1 MVRTDNKQVW
11 LVDEKL
17 QTFDKDWEEVDSDAT
32 LETYSNNWEELESD
46 AELYVYDSLE
56 GTDIGSVEDY
66 QWGWEWPFT
75 IVWKNYDGTVLETDE
90 GVVKDTTPT
99 YDGATPTKPATAEY
113 TYTFTGWSPEVK
125 PAKKDQTYTAQFKA
139 VPIPPTPT
147 YTITWEDYDGTTL
160 ATESV
165 EEGQTPVYPSSDP
178 TREGYTFT
186 GWNPVPYSADKN
198 QTYVAQYEPAVVEI
212 SSTYLNCFS
221 SKNDQ
226 WNDVYYFNLQ
236 IPWNTQSINLE
247 FKSQAWELY
256 RTIDNNG
263 TSTTDTITD
272 QTVIAAYSDYV
283 DDLFDPSN
291 TAQFT
296 EEQFNHLKDITVA
309 EDTAIYTVAVDPD
322 NSNKYI
328 LSKVVGGST
337 AESFTWESGYW
348 DVSWEWIF
356 RVVRTVNQ
364 VEDLSTVDTYTDL
377 SIQNLCFNT
386 MNNYGGQF
394 FSGNVYNFIKYY
406 TLDTEFITF
415 RLHDNSGE
423 YYSAKTYLGE
433 GWATPYVE
441 MWHTVTVTTSPDT
454 ITNVFDGNTY
464 TITGQEATD
473 DIAWILSHTAEE
485 SGSTPMSEQDFSRF
499 GQLGVERFQ
508 MWNIDVAGKSVSIS
522 DNYEGY
528 GKEEY
533 RAYYADAEIMEI
545 TTRAGYTAQSVAQK
559 YESNA
564 SVYQAV
570 ADYCTQNNINAWG
583 EITSTQYSDLKAI
596 FETYKWDPIYNYV
609 FNLWSNP
616 SDNDLVFQIIQQREV
631 SNQWEDWN
639 KVEIHKDGNW
649 WFYVTEMI
657 NGATPE
663 TVWIMSASQYADF
676 WTAATAIG
684 YDVTNQWYQTMIQW
698 TDFLNLKGAV
708 ENNMS
713 DGNVTLYSGANGTIV
728 HNTIKKEITLNY
740 TGASSL
746 SVTNM
751 VLQDRDVWASE
762 YLGESATASNAYWN
776 YYCWGWPTPFNALP
790 TNENQENWSQ
800 VQTPAPTGYHIMSYA
815 EFSSLL
821 SLWESITWL
830 SSSWDGN
837 TFMQHLL
844 VANAWRRDG
853 TTWELEYVWAFNNH
867 WLSDYSYGWDI
878 YNGNVTSGHWGQITP
893 WYTLRCVKDVANVTV
908 TLDCGIM
915 DWDYW
920 FDQQGW
926 GNVSPVS
933 ITLPV
938 GTQLICTTS
947 IVTSTATVT
956 LNWTQVDLQWL
967 PVDPQDPSTLIY
979 EYTNYLCI
987 NGTLYEVWTATLP
1000 KVTSWMTIYFMFYAI
1015 AS

>member
-1 MVRTDNKQVW
+1 MNPKRVWHDWKMVRTDNKQVW

-17 QTFDKDWEEVDSDAT
+17 QTYDKDWEEVDSDAT
-32 LETYSNNWEELESD
+32 LETYSNKWEELESD
-46 AELYVYDSLE
+46 DELYVYDSLE
-56 GTDIGSVEDY
+56 GTDIGSVSDY

-90 GVVKDTTPT
+90 GVEKGATPT
-99 YDGATPTKPATAEY
+99 YDGATPTKPATSEY
-113 TYTFTGWSPEVK
+113 TYTFTWWNPTVK
-125 PAKKDQTYTAQFKA
+125 PATKDQNYTAQFQA
-139 VPIPPTPT
+139 VPIPPEPPVVT

-186 GWNPVPYSADKN
+186 GWNPVPYAADKN

-226 WNDVYYFNLQ
+226 WSDVYYFNLQ
-236 IPWNTQSINLE
+236 IPWNMQSINLE
-247 FKSQAWELY
+247 FNSQAWELY
-256 RTIDNNG
+256 RSIDING
-263 TSTTDTITD
+263 TTTSDTITD

-283 DDLFDPSN
+283 DDLFDVSN

-337 AESFTWESGYW
+337 AESFTWDSGYW
-348 DVSWEWIF
+348 DVSWEWRF
-356 RVVRTVNQ
+356 RVVRIVNQ
-364 VEDLSTVDTYTDL
+364 VEDLSTVDTYTDMC
-377 SIQNLCFNT
+377 IQNLCWNT
-386 MNNYGGQF
+386 ISNYGGQF

-441 MWHTVTVTTSPDT
+441 LWHTVTVTTNPDT

-485 SGSTPMSEQDFSRF
+485 SGSTSMSEQDFSRF
-499 GQLGVERFQ
+499 AQLGVERFQ
-508 MWNIDVAGKSVSIS
+508 MWNIDVAGKVVSIS
-522 DNYEGY
+522 DIYEGY

-545 TTRAGYTAQSVAQK
+545 TTRASYDAQTVAQR
-559 YESNA
+559 YESNIA
-564 SVYQAV
+564 VYQAV
-570 ADYCTQNNINAWG
+570 SDYCTQNNIDAWG
-583 EITSTQYSDLKAI
+583 LITSTQYSDLKAI

-649 WFYVTEMI
+649 WFYVLEMN
-657 NGATPE
+657 NGGWMMQ
-663 TVWIMSASQYADF
+663 VWNMSAAQYADF

-698 TDFLNLKGAV
+698 VDFLNLKGAV

-713 DGNVTLYSGANGTIV
+713 TQAFTTATFNQIYTTRWLNSFNISFTYLPANATDINVIEFSKYGCYEFDFADVEVYSYSNGTAQARVTPKASTLPSLAEIGV
-728 HNTIKKEITLNY
+728 SVGTGSGTISGLVDNRFNIYFLTDVQHTVTFIPRDITDPDNYVLNQWWTLSPSPATIQVYDWDKLTTTYDASQTPWSITAKDIDNEWGEVTSETFSVTPDFDSSYQMYYNWSIDPYDYEITV
-740 TGASSL
+740 S
-746 SVTNM
+746 
-751 VLQDRDVWASE
+751 QDR
-762 YLGESATASNAYWN
+762 
-776 YYCWGWPTPFNALP
+776 
-790 TNENQENWSQ
+790 
-800 VQTPAPTGYHIMSYA
+800 
-815 EFSSLL
+815 
-821 SLWESITWL
+821 
-830 SSSWDGN
+830 
-837 TFMQHLL
+837 
-844 VANAWRRDG
+844 
-853 TTWELEYVWAFNNH
+853 
-867 WLSDYSYGWDI
+867 
-878 YNGNVTSGHWGQITP
+878 
-893 WYTLRCVKDVANVTV
+893 
-908 TLDCGIM
+908 
-915 DWDYW
+915 
-920 FDQQGW
+920 
-926 GNVSPVS
+926 
-933 ITLPV
+933 
-938 GTQLICTTS
+938 
-947 IVTSTATVT
+947 
-956 LNWTQVDLQWL
+956 
-967 PVDPQDPSTLIY
+967 
-979 EYTNYLCI
+979 
-987 NGTLYEVWTATLP
+987 
-1000 KVTSWMTIYFMFYAI
+1000 TIYVDFRLELPSY
-1015 AS
+1015 

>member
-1 MVRTDNKQVW
+1 MNPKRVWHDWKMVRTDNKQVW

-17 QTFDKDWEEVDSDAT
+17 QTYDKDWEEVDSEAT
-32 LETYSNNWEELESD
+32 LETYSNKWEQLESD
-46 AELYVYDSLE
+46 DELYVYDSLE
-56 GTDIGSVEDY
+56 GTDIGSVSDY

-113 TYTFTGWSPEVK
+113 TYTFSWWNPTVK
-125 PAKKDQTYTAQFKA
+125 PATKDQVYTAQFEA

-186 GWNPVPYSADKN
+186 GWNPVPYAADKN

-221 SKNDQ
+221 SKSDQ
-226 WNDVYYFNLQ
+226 WNDIYYFNLQ
-236 IPWNTQSINLE
+236 VPWNMQSITLE
-247 FKSQAWELY
+247 FNSVAWELH
-256 RTIDNNG
+256 RSIDING
-263 TSTTDTITD
+263 TTTSDTITD

-283 DDLFDPSN
+283 DALFDVSN

-337 AESFTWESGYW
+337 AESFTWDCGYW
-348 DVSWEWIF
+348 DVSWEWTF
-356 RVVRTVNQ
+356 RVLRTINQ
-364 VEDLSTVDTYTDL
+364 VEDLSTANTYTDNT
-377 SIQNLCFNT
+377 IQNLCFNT
-386 MNNYGGQF
+386 INNYGGQF

-433 GWATPYVE
+433 WWATPYVE

-499 GQLGVERFQ
+499 AQLWVEKFQ
-508 MWNIDVAGKSVSIS
+508 MWNIDVVGKSVSIS
-522 DNYEGY
+522 DIYEGY

-545 TTRAGYTAQSVAQK
+545 TTRAGYEAQTVAQR
-559 YESNA
+559 YESNIA
-564 SVYQAV
+564 VYQAV
-570 ADYCTQNNINAWG
+570 SDYCTQNNIDAWG
-583 EITSTQYSDLKAI
+583 LITSTQYSDLKAI

-649 WFYVTEMI
+649 WFYVTEMN
-657 NGATPE
+657 NGWWMMQVWNMTAT
-663 TVWIMSASQYADF
+663 QYADF

-698 TDFLNLKGAV
+698 VDFLNLKGAV

-713 DGNVTLYSGANGTIV
+713 TNAAAITSISWFDWYDDQTPLLVPWVWATQTITFTYTPTNVTALDDINYLDFGFDDCYSDYSCVDCEVISYANGTWVLKLTWTRIWTTKVTISSDIYGLGAFYVTV
-728 HNTIKKEITLNY
+728 HNN
-740 TGASSL
+740 
-746 SVTNM
+746 VTHR
-751 VLQDRDVWASE
+751 VSFTPV
-762 YLGESATASNAYWN
+762 T
-776 YYCWGWPTPFNALP
+776 WP
-790 TNENQENWSQ
+790 
-800 VQTPAPTGYHIMSYA
+800 SYA
-815 EFSSLL
+815 GWWTL
-821 SLWESITWL
+821 SPDVIQVYDWAILTFNT
-830 SSSWDGN
+830 DGVGYN
-837 TFMQHLL
+837 TFICS
-844 VANAWRRDG
+844 DG
-853 TTWELEYVWAFNNH
+853 VNEFEIH
-867 WLSDYSYGWDI
+867 
-878 YNGNVTSGHWGQITP
+878 VTPDSGYEFDHIDEPTAPITA
-893 WYTLRCVKDVANVTV
+893 D
-908 TLDCGIM
+908 
-915 DWDYW
+915 
-920 FDQQGW
+920 
-926 GNVSPVS
+926 
-933 ITLPV
+933 
-938 GTQLICTTS
+938 TS
-947 IVTSTATVT
+947 IDVYF
-956 LNWTQVDLQWL
+956 Q
-967 PVDPQDPSTLIY
+967 
-979 EYTNYLCI
+979 
-987 NGTLYEVWTATLP
+987 
-1000 KVTSWMTIYFMFYAI
+1000 TI
-1015 AS
+1015 S